1 MPKRSLF
8 AELTQGLEEIKRF
21 KRGKLT
27 LKSYK
32 VPQGTELYATA
43 DIIRDTRERLNLSR
57 GVFAHKLRISPRTLE
72 KWEQGRAKPNK
83 QASALIL
90 LTREYPDMLEKL
102 EKLSAPRSLTARRHA
117 RPTRGPGPASA
128 P

>member
-1 MPKRSLF
+1 MQ
-8 AELTQGLEEIKRF
+8 ELTQGLEEIGRF
-21 KRGKLT
+21 KNGKLT

-32 VPQGTELYATA
+32 APQMKRFDITA

-57 GVFAHKLRISPRTLE
+57 GVFAHKLRVSPRTLE

-102 EKLSAPRSLTARRHA
+102 GKLATPRSVTVRSRS
-117 RPTRGPGPASA
+117 RSTRGSGPVSA
-128 P
+128 L

>member
-1 MPKRSLF
+1 MSKRSLF
-8 AELTQGLEEIKRF
+8 AELAQGLEEIERF

-32 VPQGTELYATA
+32 VPLETEFEVTA

-72 KWEQGRAKPNK
+72 KWEQGRARPNK

-102 EKLSAPRSLTARRHA
+102 EKLATAQSVTARRHS
-117 RPTRGPGPASA
+117 RSTRGSGPVSA
-128 P
+128 L

>member
-1 MPKRSLF
+1 MSKRNLF
-8 AELTQGLEEIKRF
+8 EELTQGLEELGRF
-21 KRGKLT
+21 KGGKLT

-32 VPQGTELYATA
+32 VPPRMEFDVTA

-57 GVFAHKLRISPRTLE
+57 GVFAHKLRVSPRTLE

-102 EKLSAPRSLTARRHA
+102 GKLATPRSVTVRSRS
-117 RPTRGPGPASA
+117 RSTRGSGPVSA
-128 P
+128 F

>member
-1 MPKRSLF
+1 MSKRNLF
-8 AELTQGLEEIKRF
+8 TELTQGLEELERF
-21 KRGKLT
+21 KGGKLT

-32 VPQGTELYATA
+32 VPSRTEFDVTA

-57 GVFAHKLRISPRTLE
+57 GVFAHKLRVSPRTLE

-102 EKLSAPRSLTARRHA
+102 GKLATPRSVTVRSRS
-117 RPTRGPGPASA
+117 RSTRGSGPVSA
-128 P
+128 L

>member
-1 MPKRSLF
+1 MPKRNLF
-8 AELTQGLEEIKRF
+8 AELTQGLEEVERF
-21 KRGKLT
+21 KKNKLT

-32 VPQGTELYATA
+32 APQVAELYATA
-43 DIIRDTRERLNLSR
+43 DIIRDTREKLNLSR
-57 GVFAHKLRISPRTLE
+57 GVFAHKLRVSPRTLE

-102 EKLSAPRSLTARRHA
+102 EKLSVPRFVTARRHT
-117 RPTRGPGPASA
+117 RSTRGSGSVPAL
-128 P
+128 

>member
-1 MPKRSLF
+1 MSKRNLF
-8 AELTQGLEEIKRF
+8 EELTQGLEEIARF
-21 KRGKLT
+21 KSGKLT

-32 VPQGTELYATA
+32 VSPRTEFDVTA

-57 GVFAHKLRISPRTLE
+57 GVFAHKLRVSPRTLE

-102 EKLSAPRSLTARRHA
+102 EKLAPPRSVTVRRRARS
-117 RPTRGPGPASA
+117 TRGSGPVSVL
-128 P
+128 

>member
-1 MPKRSLF
+1 MSKRNLF
-8 AELTQGLEEIKRF
+8 AELTQGIEELERF
-21 KRGKLT
+21 KGGKLT

-32 VPQGTELYATA
+32 VPSRTEFDVTA

-57 GVFAHKLRISPRTLE
+57 GVFAHKLRVSPRTLE

-102 EKLSAPRSLTARRHA
+102 GKLATPRSVTVRSRS
-117 RPTRGPGPASA
+117 RSTRGSGPVSA
-128 P
+128 F

>member
-1 MPKRSLF
+1 MPKRNLF
-8 AELTQGLEEIKRF
+8 AELTQGLEEIGRF
-21 KRGKLT
+21 KKGKLT
-27 LKSYK
+27 LKTYK
-32 VPQGTELYATA
+32 VPQEAELCVTA

-102 EKLSAPRSLTARRHA
+102 EKLSAPRPVTARRHS
-117 RPTRGPGPASA
+117 RSTPGTGSIPAI
-128 P
+128 